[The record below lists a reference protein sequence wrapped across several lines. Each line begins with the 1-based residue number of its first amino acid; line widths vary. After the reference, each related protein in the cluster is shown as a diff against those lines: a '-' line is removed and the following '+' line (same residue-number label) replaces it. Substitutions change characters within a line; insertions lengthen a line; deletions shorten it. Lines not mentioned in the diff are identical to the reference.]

1 MNNFIICR
9 HCKSAMDGADHERK
23 LDDDGVKQ
31 SSSLSKKISQKVDSS
46 TIIYSSPFT
55 RAMESLKPLIKEDPS
70 IKIFS
75 EDALK
80 EIKIGKS
87 DSLTKHQII
96 EKMWENNEF
105 KVEGGESQKDCYLKI
120 EPFMK
125 KTFHEFKNNN
135 KNIILVT
142 HGNLIGII
150 LKNFFKLKFS
160 FELWKKISMPDMYII
175 EFDKNKKATG
185 FKRDVANIDNLF
197 YVK

>member
-23 LDDDGVKQ
+23 LDDDGIKQ
-31 SSSLSKKISQKVDSS
+31 SKSLSKKILQKVDSS
-46 TIIYSSPFT
+46 TTIYSSPFT
-55 RAMESLKPLIKEDPS
+55 RAMQSLAPLTDENPS
-70 IKIFS
+70 IKIFPEES
-75 EDALK
+75 LK

-87 DSLTKHQII
+87 SDLSKHQII
-96 EKMWENNEF
+96 EKMWKDSEF
-105 KVEGGESQKDCYLKI
+105 KVENGESQTECYSKI

-125 KTFHEFKNNN
+125 KTFSEFKDNN

-150 LKNFFKLKFS
+150 LKNFFNLEFN
-160 FELWKKISMPDMYII
+160 FGLWKQISMPDMYIL
-175 EFDKNKKATG
+175 EFDKDKKATG

-197 YVK
+197 YIK